1 MFICRLSDFSDSYAK
16 DSKGPLPTDDGRGNE
31 GRLCRAE
38 RAFTESIR
46 YGIPI
51 HALIVLFKE
60 CQLLVKWVF
69 RTAKYRYDMMKMN
82 LDERAFYSSNWSSV
96 WKEVTRDFLNQS
108 GINFATA
115 LASILLQGDWNGNKL
130 FLVSR
135 FLHSV
140 QQPNSYVYH
149 QHVDLNTVYKEIHNV
164 NILHPQMID
173 QIHPIMKG
181 AVRSWTTPQRKIQR
195 SQPEELMI
203 EPIMVPTPTINRPKR
218 HNQGKCS

>member
-1 MFICRLSDFSDSYAK
+1 M
-16 DSKGPLPTDDGRGNE
+16 
-31 GRLCRAE
+31 
-38 RAFTESIR
+38 
-46 YGIPI
+46 GIPYCKVS
-51 HALIVLFKE
+51 L
-60 CQLLVKWVF
+60 
-69 RTAKYRYDMMKMN
+69 RYDENESGWTSVLLLKLVFCM
-82 LDERAFYSSNWSSV
+82 ERGDARFSISVGDKFCYSPCIHPSP
-96 WKEVTRDFLNQS
+96 R
-108 GINFATA
+108 
-115 LASILLQGDWNGNKL
+115 DWNGNKL

-181 AVRSWTTPQRKIQR
+181 AVRSWTTPQRRIQR

-218 HNQGKCS
+218 HNQGKCSWRSEE